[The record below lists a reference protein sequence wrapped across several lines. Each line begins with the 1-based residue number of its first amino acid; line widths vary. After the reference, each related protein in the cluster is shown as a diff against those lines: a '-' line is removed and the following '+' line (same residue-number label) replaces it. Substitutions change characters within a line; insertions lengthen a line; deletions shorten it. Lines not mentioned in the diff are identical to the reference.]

1 MRLLE
6 FVEKYNNMANNT
18 LKEQLLSKIKITP
31 YVSIIKKDAYAQLIV
46 DKTTFEQEAY
56 DDNGVTKYR
65 KTDKIRV
72 NSVAQYVQFCRA
84 VIELYTDLEIDED
97 DKGFIK
103 GYDALKSSG
112 LLDILMVGSD
122 KADPLIP
129 MSELSEFKTILT
141 MKQSDIQFNETTT
154 QAFISKQIGRIS
166 DLANATLTPF
176 MDVVSK
182 KLDEIPKEDLDK
194 VVEFAKN
201 GGFKEVQDMEIIN
214 LPRGCGK
221 TTNIIIEAVKTGYP
235 IITLRNTMKRDIERR
250 AEKITNKKITV
261 YTVAE
266 FLNDNFWCD
275 KIDKKPEHILID
287 ELPYILEE
295 LLGSKCETATMT
307 SKSLEEYYG
316 HRDLDR
322 QEIQIL
328 CYKIEK
334 AVTGCHGLFHFPF
347 NPALLLFLIEET
359 FKLDAVMDVNLE
371 IKLLNVVALG
381 KYDQ

>member
-6 FVEKYNNMANNT
+6 FVERYNNTVNNT

-31 YVSIIKKDAYAQLIV
+31 YISIIKKDTYVQLIV
-46 DKTTFEQEAY
+46 NRTMFDQQAY
-56 DDNGVTKYR
+56 DDNGKTKYR

-141 MKQSDIQFNETTT
+141 MKQSDTQFNETTT

-166 DLANATLTPF
+166 DLANATLTPL

-194 VVEFAKN
+194 VIEFAKN
-201 GGFKEVQDMEIIN
+201 GGFKEV
-214 LPRGCGK
+214 
-221 TTNIIIEAVKTGYP
+221 
-235 IITLRNTMKRDIERR
+235 
-250 AEKITNKKITV
+250 
-261 YTVAE
+261 
-266 FLNDNFWCD
+266 
-275 KIDKKPEHILID
+275 
-287 ELPYILEE
+287 
-295 LLGSKCETATMT
+295 
-307 SKSLEEYYG
+307 
-316 HRDLDR
+316 
-322 QEIQIL
+322 
-328 CYKIEK
+328 
-334 AVTGCHGLFHFPF
+334 
-347 NPALLLFLIEET
+347 
-359 FKLDAVMDVNLE
+359 
-371 IKLLNVVALG
+371 
-381 KYDQ
+381 

>member
-1 MRLLE
+1 MKLLE

-18 LKEQLLSKIKITP
+18 LKEQLLSKIKITQ

-56 DDNGVTKYR
+56 DDNGETKYR

-122 KADPLIP
+122 KADPLIS

-141 MKQSDIQFNETTT
+141 MKQSDTQFNETTT
-154 QAFISKQIGRIS
+154 QAFISKQIERIS
-166 DLANATLTPF
+166 DLASATLTPF
-176 MDVVSK
+176 MDAVGK

-201 GGFKEVQDMEIIN
+201 GGFKEV
-214 LPRGCGK
+214 
-221 TTNIIIEAVKTGYP
+221 
-235 IITLRNTMKRDIERR
+235 
-250 AEKITNKKITV
+250 
-261 YTVAE
+261 
-266 FLNDNFWCD
+266 
-275 KIDKKPEHILID
+275 
-287 ELPYILEE
+287 
-295 LLGSKCETATMT
+295 
-307 SKSLEEYYG
+307 
-316 HRDLDR
+316 
-322 QEIQIL
+322 
-328 CYKIEK
+328 
-334 AVTGCHGLFHFPF
+334 
-347 NPALLLFLIEET
+347 
-359 FKLDAVMDVNLE
+359 
-371 IKLLNVVALG
+371 
-381 KYDQ
+381 

>member
-1 MRLLE
+1 MKLLE
-6 FVEKYNNMANNT
+6 FVEKYNNTANSS

-31 YVSIIKKDAYAQLIV
+31 YVSFIKKDAYAQLIV
-46 DKTTFEQEAY
+46 DNTTFEQESY

-141 MKQSDIQFNETTT
+141 MKQSDTQFNETTT

-166 DLANATLTPF
+166 DLANATLTPLI
-176 MDVVSK
+176 DVVSK
-182 KLDEIPKEDLDK
+182 KFDEIPKEDLDK

-201 GGFKEVQDMEIIN
+201 GGFKEV
-214 LPRGCGK
+214 
-221 TTNIIIEAVKTGYP
+221 
-235 IITLRNTMKRDIERR
+235 
-250 AEKITNKKITV
+250 
-261 YTVAE
+261 
-266 FLNDNFWCD
+266 
-275 KIDKKPEHILID
+275 
-287 ELPYILEE
+287 
-295 LLGSKCETATMT
+295 
-307 SKSLEEYYG
+307 
-316 HRDLDR
+316 
-322 QEIQIL
+322 
-328 CYKIEK
+328 
-334 AVTGCHGLFHFPF
+334 
-347 NPALLLFLIEET
+347 
-359 FKLDAVMDVNLE
+359 
-371 IKLLNVVALG
+371 
-381 KYDQ
+381 

>member
-6 FVEKYNNMANNT
+6 FVERYNNTANNT
-18 LKEQLLSKIKITP
+18 LREQLLSKIKITP
-31 YVSIIKKDAYAQLIV
+31 YVSFIKKDAYAQLIV
-46 DKTTFEQEAY
+46 DKTTFEQESY

-103 GYDALKSSG
+103 GYDALKLSG

-141 MKQSDIQFNETTT
+141 MKQSDTQFNETTT

-166 DLANATLTPF
+166 DLANATLKPL

-201 GGFKEVQDMEIIN
+201 GNFKEV
-214 LPRGCGK
+214 
-221 TTNIIIEAVKTGYP
+221 
-235 IITLRNTMKRDIERR
+235 
-250 AEKITNKKITV
+250 
-261 YTVAE
+261 
-266 FLNDNFWCD
+266 
-275 KIDKKPEHILID
+275 
-287 ELPYILEE
+287 
-295 LLGSKCETATMT
+295 
-307 SKSLEEYYG
+307 
-316 HRDLDR
+316 
-322 QEIQIL
+322 
-328 CYKIEK
+328 
-334 AVTGCHGLFHFPF
+334 
-347 NPALLLFLIEET
+347 
-359 FKLDAVMDVNLE
+359 
-371 IKLLNVVALG
+371 
-381 KYDQ
+381 

>member
-1 MRLLE
+1 MKILE

-46 DKTTFEQEAY
+46 DKTTFEQESY
-56 DDNGVTKYR
+56 DDNGTIKYR

-141 MKQSDIQFNETTT
+141 MKQSDTQFNETTT

-166 DLANATLTPF
+166 DLANVTLTPL
-176 MDVVSK
+176 MNAVSK

-201 GGFKEVQDMEIIN
+201 GGFKEV
-214 LPRGCGK
+214 
-221 TTNIIIEAVKTGYP
+221 
-235 IITLRNTMKRDIERR
+235 
-250 AEKITNKKITV
+250 
-261 YTVAE
+261 
-266 FLNDNFWCD
+266 
-275 KIDKKPEHILID
+275 
-287 ELPYILEE
+287 
-295 LLGSKCETATMT
+295 
-307 SKSLEEYYG
+307 
-316 HRDLDR
+316 
-322 QEIQIL
+322 
-328 CYKIEK
+328 
-334 AVTGCHGLFHFPF
+334 
-347 NPALLLFLIEET
+347 
-359 FKLDAVMDVNLE
+359 
-371 IKLLNVVALG
+371 
-381 KYDQ
+381 